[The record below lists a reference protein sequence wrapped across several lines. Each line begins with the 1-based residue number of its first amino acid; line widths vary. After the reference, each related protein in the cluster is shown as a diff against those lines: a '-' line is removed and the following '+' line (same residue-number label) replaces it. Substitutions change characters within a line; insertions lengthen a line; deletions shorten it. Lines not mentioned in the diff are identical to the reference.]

1 MLTEQETTDLRAL
14 LSMLDKEDLKSLAK
28 TVTNTLLV
36 PDDVKGLLVFLLLC
50 QELIPVFLFHMPTV
64 HS

>member
-1 MLTEQETTDLRAL
+1 MLTEQETTDLRGL

-36 PDDVKGLLVFLLLC
+36 PDDVKGLLVS
-50 QELIPVFLFHMPTV
+50 IVRN
-64 HS
+64 